1 MGQEDKSQIGERL
14 LKQFIIPN
22 LRDAI
27 GFEQNLLHMK
37 MQQVT
42 LLLLTK
48 FLYF

>member
-1 MGQEDKSQIGERL
+1 MGQEDKSQIGEWL

-22 LRDAI
+22 VRDAI
-27 GFEQNLLHMK
+27 GFEQNLHMK

-48 FLYF
+48 FLYY